1 MAVRAIPE
9 GYSSVTPYL
18 IVSGAARAIDYYKM
32 AFGAT
37 EIMRMGGPDGKIAHA
52 ELQIGNSRIM
62 LADEMPEM
70 GHKSPQTLGGSGTG
84 LMLYVDDVDDTF
96 ARAITAGGTTVRGVQ
111 DQFYGD
117 RSGTLGDP
125 FGHQWTVATHVEDV
139 EPDEMQRRMEAAA
152 KAHAS

>member
-1 MAVRAIPE
+1 
-9 GYSSVTPYL
+9 
-18 IVSGAARAIDYYKM
+18 
-32 AFGAT
+32 
-37 EIMRMGGPDGKIAHA
+37 
-52 ELQIGNSRIM
+52 
-62 LADEMPEM
+62 
-70 GHKSPQTLGGSGTG
+70 
-84 LMLYVDDVDDTF
+84 VDDTF

-117 RSGTLGDP
+117 RSGTLDDP